1 MSPTPESPSEQP
13 PGNEPSVLGKPAGAT
28 TPGTESVSV
37 ARTLTGGETAGT
49 SLATA
54 RSQKHAADP
63 SAEEAEA
70 AAEPTAEPTA
80 EEAEAAARKRAKA
93 ETIGRYVAMFMMP
106 LIMVGMM
113 VGGYLAAMHSPAP
126 NHMPIAIA
134 GAPAVAGSFAQTLE
148 SADPDAVDI
157 RTVASPAEARRQV
170 VDREVSGAVVI
181 ENGKATLY
189 TAGSAGASQA
199 TSVTGLLAPQIMA
212 AGLDLQAEDLAPLP
226 TNDRSGLGAM
236 FMTTALIMAG
246 YLPFSLTLSNSPELL
261 RKRRAVPLLA
271 GWAALVSVLVW
282 GVTGPLLG
290 VVQGHAWAV
299 LGICWLGVFAVGAVQ
314 LLFTRLLG
322 PMAIIVAMLLL
333 MVLGVPASN
342 MGMSIYTMPSFY
354 AFLHSFL
361 PTPALGEALRSVM
374 YFDGAGVAP
383 YLVVLAIGAVVAL
396 LLTFGYDVYKS
407 RKKPNA
413 PEPFVAVQS
422 LHGGRRPKTRFW
434 RYTALL
440 FFPFA
445 MVAMMISFML
455 GAMGEPTP
463 RDMPVAIVGATAEAS
478 QDAVNQLDTN
488 MAGLFDL
495 RAVDSEQEART
506 LVGDRTVTAALVLP
520 SAQDGSALLLTNQA
534 GGSSAQQLVT
544 TIFGQVAASEHM
556 SLDTEDVAPLT
567 TGDSAGT
574 ASMYIAMGWMMAGFL
589 IIVVGANAAPAS
601 RPLRK
606 LVPILAAW
614 SVFMSAVL
622 YLIAGPMVGAVHG
635 HFWPMFGTGIVAIF
649 AMAMVATVFE
659 RLIGMLSILP
669 VVAILMFLGIPA
681 SGGALSVY
689 MEPEIFRVLHD
700 ILPMPAAVEAVRSIM
715 YFGGDVVGG
724 ALINFGIWGAVS
736 LALVAVIDRFKP
748 LRTGSGHEPSQAQ
761 PAPGDL
767 VPDALGARADGEK
780 ELVTV

>member
-1 MSPTPESPSEQP
+1 MSSNSENPSEP
-13 PGNEPSVLGKPAGAT
+13 TPGNEPTVYGKNAAAT
-28 TPGTESVSV
+28 APVTKHDPVASNPVASNTEAESVPG
-37 ARTLTGGETAGT
+37 APIPAAGV
-49 SLATA
+49 
-54 RSQKHAADP
+54 

-70 AAEPTAEPTA
+70 AAG
-80 EEAEAAARKRAKA
+80 KRAKA

-126 NHMPIAIA
+126 NNMPIAIA
-134 GAPAVAGSFAQTLE
+134 GAPAAAGAFAQTLE
-148 SADPDAVDI
+148 TTDPDAVDV
-157 RTVASPAEARRQV
+157 RTVASAQEARRQV
-170 VDREVSGAVVI
+170 VSREVSAAVVI

-189 TAGSAGASQA
+189 TAGSAGVSQA
-199 TSVTGLLAPQIMA
+199 TTVTGLLAPQIMA
-212 AGLDLQAEDLAPLP
+212 QGLQLQAQDLAPLP
-226 TNDRSGLGAM
+226 DTDKSGLGAM

-271 GWAALVSVLVW
+271 GWAALVSGLVW
-282 GVTGPLLG
+282 AVTGPILG

-322 PMAIIVAMLLL
+322 PLAIIVAMLLL

-342 MGMSIYTMPSFY
+342 MGLSVHTMPGFY

-374 YFDGAGVAP
+374 YFDGVGVAP
-383 YLVVLAIGAVVAL
+383 HLIVLAIGAVVAL

-407 RKKPNA
+407 RKHPNA

-422 LHGGRRPKTRFW
+422 LHGGKRPKSRFW

-478 QDAVNQLDTN
+478 QEAVNQLDTN

-495 RAVDSEQEART
+495 RAVDSENEARA
-506 LVGDRTVTAALVLP
+506 LVHDRQVTAALVLP
-520 SAQDGSALLLTNQA
+520 SAQDSSALLLTNEA
-534 GGSSAQQLVT
+534 AGSSAQQLVT
-544 TIFGQVAASEHM
+544 TIFGQVAAGQDMTLNVEN
-556 SLDTEDVAPLT
+556 TAPLT
-567 TGDSAGT
+567 DGDSAGT
-574 ASMYIAMGWMMAGFL
+574 VPMYMAMGWMMAGFL

-601 RPLRK
+601 RALRK
-606 LVPILAAW
+606 LIPIVAAW

-622 YLIAGPMVGAVHG
+622 YLIAGPMVGAIHG
-635 HFWPMFGTGIVAIF
+635 HFWPLFGIGIVAIF
-649 AMAMVATVFE
+649 AMAMVAAVFE

-669 VVAILMFLGIPA
+669 VVAILMFVGIPA
-681 SGGALSVY
+681 SGGALSIY
-689 MEPEIFRVLHD
+689 MQPEIFRTLHD
-700 ILPMPAAVEAVRSIM
+700 ILPMPAAVEAVRSVM

-724 ALINFGIWGAVS
+724 ALLNFGIWGVLS
-736 LALVAVIDRFKP
+736 LGLVVVIDRFKP
-748 LRTGSGHEPSQAQ
+748 LNTGTHSPLNEDTSPTAQ
-761 PAPGDL
+761 
-767 VPDALGARADGEK
+767 VERER
-780 ELVTV
+780 ELLAV

>member
-63 SAEEAEA
+63 AVEEAEA
-70 AAEPTAEPTA
+70 AAEPTA

-767 VPDALGARADGEK
+767 VPDALGTRADGEK

>member
-63 SAEEAEA
+63 S
-70 AAEPTAEPTA
+70 A

-767 VPDALGARADGEK
+767 VPDALGTRADGEK